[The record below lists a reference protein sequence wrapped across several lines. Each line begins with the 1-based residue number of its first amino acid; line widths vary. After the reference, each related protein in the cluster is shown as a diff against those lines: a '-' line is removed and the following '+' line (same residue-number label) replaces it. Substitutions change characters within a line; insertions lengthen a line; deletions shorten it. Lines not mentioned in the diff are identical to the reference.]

1 MLIGEGLRRSRD
13 RGPDATCWRAAPHAA
28 RMMAYFSASWL
39 VGSIRLH
46 IGFYIHRIRLM
57 LTYQTAL
64 VLEALGAGRHH
75 GWDIMDAT
83 DLPSGT
89 VYPILRRIEEEGLVR
104 ARWEKESEARRE
116 QRPARRYY
124 ELTPAGV
131 TRLGEARARFRAMTA
146 LGARMQRR
154 WKPA

>member
-1 MLIGEGLRRSRD
+1 
-13 RGPDATCWRAAPHAA
+13 
-28 RMMAYFSASWL
+28 
-39 VGSIRLH
+39 LH

-64 VLEALGAGRHH
+64 VLEALAAGRHH
-75 GWDIMDAT
+75 GWDVMDAT

-124 ELTPAGV
+124 ELTPAGL
-131 TRLGEARARFRAMTA
+131 TRLGEARGRFRAMTA
-146 LGARMQRR
+146 LGARMRR

>member
-1 MLIGEGLRRSRD
+1 MRSIHGHSGGRRLR
-13 RGPDATCWRAAPHAA
+13 TPH
-28 RMMAYFSASWL
+28 RNQTWL
-39 VGSIRLH
+39 N
-46 IGFYIHRIRLM
+46 IGFYIYRIRLM

-64 VLEALGAGRHH
+64 VLEALAAGRHH

-131 TRLGEARARFRAMTA
+131 TRLGNARARFRAMTA